1 MQNFLHSLI
10 IKTAQAQV
18 GTNPNEVIG
27 TVTPPVPNEALERV
41 PRIGAEGNP
50 LYGFISWGLT
60 FITIACGVYALINL
74 VMAGAQLVMG
84 AGDAAA
90 TEKIR
95 KHVTGTL
102 IGLGILVLAYT
113 ITAIVSTIIFGDPLY
128 YLNPQF

>member
-1 MQNFLHSLI
+1 MLNFLHSLI
-10 IKTAQAQV
+10 IKTVHAAV
-18 GTNPNEVIG
+18 GTNPNQVIG
-27 TVTPPVPNEALERV
+27 TVKPPVPNEALERV
-41 PRIGAEGNP
+41 PRIGTEGNP

-84 AGDAAA
+84 AGDSAA

-102 IGLGILVLAYT
+102 LGLGVLVLAYT
-113 ITAIVSTIIFGDPLY
+113 ITTIVSTIIFGDPLY
-128 YLNPQF
+128 YIRPTF